1 MIETFFA
8 WDYDDLVKDKNA
20 NGRAS
25 LTECPEVMAISFKFV
40 NTYDKVRGLGLKS
53 VFWLALEF

>member
-1 MIETFFA
+1 MN
-8 WDYDDLVKDKNA
+8 WLGKRKA
-20 NGRAS
+20 NGRAN

-40 NTYDKVRGLGLKS
+40 NTYDKVRGLGLNS